1 MKEQSA
7 PTITGYSP
15 TYSGKGWA
23 KSMEEAQGLSG
34 VTVTNDLVAEVVA
47 QQLESMLSVGNY
59 DGVKLLLAP
68 VQPVDVAEAVG
79 CLPRTLQALAF
90 RLLGKDEAIEVYEYL
105 EPAIQQSLLERL
117 RSSEVLELVEEM
129 SPDDRVRLLDELPA
143 KVVRRLLVELSPAER
158 RVTAQ
163 LLGYAPETAG
173 RLMTT
178 EYIDLKEFH
187 SAAQALT
194 IVRRRARETET
205 IYSLYVTD
213 GQRHLS
219 GILSLRDLV
228 TADPTDCI
236 GDVMTRE
243 VVSVGTDTDQEE
255 VARAIQRYDFL
266 AVPVVDRERRLV
278 GIVTVDDVID
288 VIEQEATRDLYAAGA
303 VEAGDEDDYFQS
315 NLFTVARRRVV
326 WLSVLVVA
334 SFFTSQVIAL
344 NEQVLKEVVLLA
356 AFIPLLA
363 GTGGNVGAQSSTVV
377 IRGLSTK
384 SISSLGPFQAVVR
397 ETASGAL
404 LGLLMML
411 LVVPFAW
418 WRGESPLVGISVG
431 ISLLAITTLAATAG
445 AAFPLL
451 FDRMGL
457 DPALMSTPF
466 ITTCTDVV
474 GTLIYL
480 KTAEWLLLNAPQ
492 LLTATGISTHLLAA
506 LAF

>member
-1 MKEQSA
+1 MTEKAAAPVSTRPDAEKLLDELQSLLEIGHYDA
-7 PTITGYSP
+7 VKPLLSP
-15 TYSGKGWA
+15 LQ
-23 KSMEEAQGLSG
+23 E
-34 VTVTNDLVAEVVA
+34 VDIAEVI
-47 QQLESMLSVGNY
+47 G
-59 DGVKLLLAP
+59 G
-68 VQPVDVAEAVG
+68 
-79 CLPRTLQALAF
+79 LPRTLQALAF
-90 RLLGKDEAIEVYEYL
+90 RLLSKDEAIQVYEYL
-105 EPAIQQSLLERL
+105 EPAVQQGLLELL
-117 RSSEVLELVEEM
+117 RSGEVLELVEEM
-129 SPDDRVRLLDELPA
+129 SPDDRVRLFDELPA
-143 KVVRRLLVELSPAER
+143 KVVRRLLSQLSPVER

-163 LLGYAPETAG
+163 LLGYASETAG

-178 EYIDLKEFH
+178 EFIDLKEFH

-213 GQRHLS
+213 GERHLT

-228 TADPTDCI
+228 TVDPDDLI

-243 VVSVGTDTDQEE
+243 VVSVNTDTDQEE

-334 SFFTSQVIAL
+334 SFFTSEVIAL
-344 NEQVLKEVVLLA
+344 NEEVLKEVVLLA

-377 IRGLSTK
+377 IRGLSTQ
-384 SISSLGPFQAVVR
+384 SITSLGQLRAVAR
-397 ETASGAL
+397 EATAGLL

-418 WRGESPLVGISVG
+418 WRGQSPLVGLSVG
-431 ISLLAITTLAATAG
+431 TSLLAITTLAATAG
-445 AAFPLL
+445 AGFPLL
-451 FDRMGL
+451 FNRLGW

-480 KTAEWLLLNAPQ
+480 KTAQWLLLNMPQ
-492 LLTATGISTHLLAA
+492 LLAATGISTQLLAVA
-506 LAF
+506 HF